1 MIAPVPK
8 GPETI
13 APGGPIVA
21 ICEPICTRVP
31 EPVPCL
37 RIKPPEKLLRPLI
50 SDGVPLLL
58 ETATATC
65 FARPSVIR
73 VTTLPVVNEESVRV
87 VVPAPAE
94 LSVITPP

>member
-1 MIAPVPK
+1 MF
-8 GPETI
+8 
-13 APGGPIVA
+13 
-21 ICEPICTRVP
+21 
-31 EPVPCL
+31 L
-37 RIKPPEKLLRPLI
+37 RMKPPEKVLRLLI
-50 SDGVPLLL
+50 SEGTEPALA
-58 ETATATC
+58 TATATC